1 MVRNNRK
8 LKFCEPLLLFC
19 ANNYVNVEIWFWAPG
34 KVCSENTTKGV
45 LCYTSRS
52 VTKHIILQNTPES
65 VLKLGQARNTT

>member
-34 KVCSENTTKGV
+34 RVCSENSTKGV
-45 LCYTSRS
+45 LCYTSKS
-52 VTKHIILQNTPES
+52 VTKHIILQNIPES
-65 VLKLGQARNTT
+65 VLNLGQARNTT